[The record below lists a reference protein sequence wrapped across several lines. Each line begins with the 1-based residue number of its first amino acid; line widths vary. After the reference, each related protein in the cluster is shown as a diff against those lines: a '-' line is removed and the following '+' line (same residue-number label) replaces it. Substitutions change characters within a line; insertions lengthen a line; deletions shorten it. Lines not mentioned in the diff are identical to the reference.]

1 MVRIVREM
9 NLIQVLSVVLTE
21 LSVGSLLMTC
31 LLPPRE
37 IRLSFFTFN
46 SILCALTAAVALLLS
61 KIVLRAGWEEVRFL
75 GLTVIGATAA
85 YGAFRLEKPDIGR
98 VLLIISGF
106 IGFIFG
112 LLPLANQ
119 ALAARGI
126 VTPAPW
132 FFDAS
137 VLTGALLLGAVNV
150 GMILGHWYLLMRRL
164 SFEHLVRFAQIVLGA
179 VGLRILVVSFTIL
192 LLNNYDANL
201 GNTLIP
207 SLWSPHG
214 NLFFFLMRVLWGLV
228 LPLGLGL
235 LVLRCAQEKANQ
247 AATGMLYV
255 MAVSVLFGELFAAY
269 LLI

>member
-1 MVRIVREM
+1 MK
-9 NLIQVLSVVLTE
+9 LIQVLSIVLTE

-46 SILCALTAAVALLLS
+46 SILGALTAALALLLS
-61 KIVLRAGWEEVRFL
+61 KTILQAGWQEVRFL
-75 GLTVIGATAA
+75 GFTVIGATAA
-85 YGAFRLEKPDIGR
+85 YGAFRLEKPNLGR

-106 IGFIFG
+106 VGFTFG

-119 ALAARGI
+119 ALAARGV
-126 VTPAPW
+126 VTTAPW

-137 VLTGALLLGAVNV
+137 VLSGALLLGAINV

-164 SFEHLVRFAQIVLGA
+164 SFEHLLRFSQIVLGA
-179 VGLRILVVSFTIL
+179 VGLRILVVLFTVL
-192 LLNNYDANL
+192 LLGNFDPNL
-201 GNTLIP
+201 GNAFIS
-207 SLWSPHG
+207 SLWSPQG

-228 LPLGLGL
+228 LPLVMGFM
-235 LVLRCAQEKANQ
+235 VLRCAQEKANQ
-247 AATGMLYV
+247 AATGMLYILQ
-255 MAVSVLFGELFAAY
+255 VSALFGELFAAY